1 MFDPNKDPFENFDQL
16 LKSATDQKIPEANAM
31 ALATVNQKGVPSV
44 RTVYLKE
51 VSQGGFVFYG
61 NYKSHKGQDIEHN
74 PHVCLNFYWPAIWQ
88 QVRVTGVA
96 EKVSAEQSDAY
107 FKSRP
112 RLSQIGAWASNQSS
126 EIPNHQHLILRVQEY
141 ERQFD
146 GQEVPRPPHW
156 GGWRVIPSE
165 IEFFFGL
172 TGRLHERYLYQR
184 DNGSWKT
191 KILSP

>member
-1 MFDPNKDPFENFDQL
+1 MFDPNKDPFEHFDQL

-31 ALATVNQKGVPSV
+31 SLATVNQKGVPSV

-61 NYKSHKGQDIEHN
+61 NYKSHKGQDIENN
-74 PHVCLNFYWPAIWQ
+74 PNVCLNFYWPAIWQ

-96 EKVSAEQSDAY
+96 ERVSAEQSDAY
-107 FKSRP
+107 FKTRP

-126 EIPNHQHLILRVQEY
+126 EIPNHQHLTLRVQEY